1 MLLKHYIIDKKE
13 IKIKA
18 FSVLEN
24 SLRLRSECIIYVEQ
38 VVEAHLFVPVF
49 DIRDL
54 FWILASFFSNLLVK
68 VWLKDTLTF
77 KKLTRE
83 VNKFVILLR
92 HQHMVV
98 AAAHVSHLT
107 GVRLHHRSSIIIWAR
122 ANTHLTLNACITLGD
137 VAEFENWFIFHKMV
151 FVDFWIFDDC
161 DDEVFA
167 KEDLTMLK
175 LAWSTVLSDL
185 SGEEADFV
193 F

>member
-1 MLLKHYIIDKKE
+1 M
-13 IKIKA
+13 
-18 FSVLEN
+18 
-24 SLRLRSECIIYVEQ
+24 
-38 VVEAHLFVPVF
+38 PVF

-77 KKLTRE
+77 KKFTRE

-107 GVRLHHRSSIIIWAR
+107 GARMHHRSSIINRAR
-122 ANTHLTLNACITLGD
+122 ATAHLTSNACIALSNVG
-137 VAEFENWFIFHKMV
+137 EFENWFVLHKMI

-161 DDEVFA
+161 NDVLFA
-167 KEDLTMLK
+167 KEDLTLLK
-175 LAWSTVLSDL
+175 MAWSTILSDL
-185 SGEEADFV
+185 FWEEADFV